1 MNLTQLAKLEK
12 QLTALAQASGYW
24 NDQMKMAIQMALSHE
39 DQEHIQ
45 FFFDNFQKAII
56 ADDKE
61 VHPYL
66 PNPPPEEVDRGEIR
80 LGELT
85 TGGEVR
91 MGLPDISKN
100 ILIMAAPG
108 RGKSTILSEILKQVM
123 GKVVVHI
130 FDTADEYANALAPVL
145 GPGELEIYD
154 PNKGKLNP
162 FQNPENTLHRDW
174 VLGSLPRIC
183 RESFFWRERT
193 VQLYREVCLELLNSH
208 SEITPKLFLDS
219 YTKIIPKG
227 KQRMSE
233 FGSLERFATILK
245 MVPTF
250 HCKHGE
256 KIETIS
262 KKSRIYRLKEYPEDA
277 RLFLVSLLTKLHVMS
292 RQYERDRPLDLILV
306 FDELSQFFTKETL
319 GRYVDITESFYLEL
333 LRTDRKMGIGVIL
346 ADQTYSMIH
355 EVPRSNCQTKI
366 ILDTRDGLSRR
377 EISRDLG
384 LDQEQTEFLA
394 ALSYN
399 QEQRRAVV
407 QLHDYPFPIL
417 VKIPNYEVPR
427 PLSKEEMEIRLQK
440 TIDSMEWVPIGE
452 EKEEEEY
459 KGYKGVEDK
468 HLRVLSVVGCNPMF
482 IQMEFAD
489 QMGMPRETFSKY
501 SDYLEEV
508 DLLKKEIVN
517 TYRRGGT
524 VNVLI
529 PTEKGFKFLEES
541 KIKFSSIQGNGS
553 TPHVFWQYRIWRRF
567 KDKKNCYGG
576 IEYSLN
582 GKRVDVG
589 ICFPNRKIAYE
600 VVIEDLK
607 KELKNSQKD
616 LAEGWDVVVFCV
628 GSESVRK
635 KLDDLFFDVMTPD
648 IESRVEIRLL
658 KEFY

>member
-1 MNLTQLAKLEK
+1 MKNPVELEK
-12 QLTALAQASGYW
+12 HLKALAQASGYW
-24 NDQMKMAIQMALSHE
+24 NEQTELGIRMAIFHE
-39 DQEHIQ
+39 DQEQVQ
-45 FFFDNFQKAII
+45 FLVDHFQRAII

-66 PNPPPEEVDRGEIR
+66 PNPPEEEVNRGEIY
-80 LGELT
+80 LGDLT
-85 TGGEVR
+85 TGGEVK

-108 RGKSTILSEILKQVM
+108 RGKSTVLSEVLKQVM
-123 GKVVVHI
+123 GEVVVHI
-130 FDTADEYANALAPVL
+130 FDTADEYAHALAPVL
-145 GPGELEIYD
+145 GPEELEIYD

-174 VLGSLPRIC
+174 ALGSLPRIC

-227 KQRMSE
+227 KQRLSE

-250 HCKHGE
+250 HCTRGE
-256 KIETIS
+256 RIETIS

-366 ILDTRDGLSRR
+366 ILDTRDGVSRR

-384 LDQEQTEFLA
+384 LNREQEEFLA

-417 VKIPNYEVPR
+417 VKIPNYEIPR
-427 PLSKEEMEIRLQK
+427 PLSKEEMEIRLQE
-440 TIDSMEWVPIGE
+440 TMDSMEWVPIGE
-452 EKEEEEY
+452 DQEQDEY

-468 HLRVLSVVGCNPMF
+468 HLRVLKKVAHDPLFS
-482 IQMEFAD
+482 QQEYAD
-489 QMGMPRETFSKY
+489 QMGMSRTTFSKY
-501 SDYLEEV
+501 SDYLVEV
-508 DLLKKEIVN
+508 GLLKKEIVN

-529 PTEKGFKFLEES
+529 PTDKAYEFMKES
-541 KIKFSSIQGNGS
+541 NTKVSSIQGNGS
-553 TPHVFWQYRIWRRF
+553 VAHVFWQYRIWRRF
-567 KDKKNCYGG
+567 KGKDSFGG
-576 IEYSLN
+576 IEYSAN
-582 GKRVDVG
+582 PDGKRVDVG
-589 ICFPNRKIAYE
+589 ICFPNEKIAYE

-607 KELKNSQKD
+607 KELKNLEKD
-616 LAEGWDVVVFCV
+616 LTEGWDIVVFCV
-628 GSESVRK
+628 ENEEVRN

-648 IESRVEIRLL
+648 IENRVEIRLL
-658 KEFY
+658 KEFC